1 MADFFLYLHM
11 GPDSVLNSV
20 LNRCSLGLLRAHCYH
35 CSPFSLLIARIYLP
49 VCQSSEVSWF
59 LVFRWIILCT
69 LVTSPCVVSLKF
81 LLKKKKEKRTFH
93 LPLFLVL
100 KALSVQHLFNFA
112 FQPRQLTFTFLLC
125 QIVRVPKALHSFFI
139 FRKNIHHFYI
149 SLNNWQGEFSY
160 IVMTLEIGN
169 LSPFTDKKNEAPR
182 VKLPAQGHITRT
194 GSSRVRIF
202 CLPAEYVISP
212 AWWEGGVRFQAAVWG
227 VVSTQATLLFFLLKH
242 TLVSLQLWELLSP
255 LALSPCPG
263 ALERLTCFQHRL
275 PSALSVPPQPC
286 L

>member
-1 MADFFLYLHM
+1 MLWWGISSRWVSTRLFGYQRKEGLPSAASENTLEFSSIWRTSSFVSTWD
-11 GPDSVLNSV
+11 LNSV
-20 LNRCSLGLLRAHCYH
+20 LNRCSLGLLRAQCYH
-35 CSPFSLLIARIYLP
+35 CPPFSLLIPHIYLP

-81 LLKKKKEKRTFH
+81 LLKKKKKEKTTFR

-182 VKLPAQGHITRT
+182 VKLPAQGHIIRT
-194 GSSRVRIF
+194 GSSRILTLDILPLCWVCHLPSMVGRRGQVPGR
-202 CLPAEYVISP
+202 CLRCGQYS
-212 AWWEGGVRFQAAVWG
+212 GDST
-227 VVSTQATLLFFLLKH
+227 VVS
-242 TLVSLQLWELLSP
+242 S
-255 LALSPCPG
+255 
-263 ALERLTCFQHRL
+263 
-275 PSALSVPPQPC
+275 
-286 L
+286 